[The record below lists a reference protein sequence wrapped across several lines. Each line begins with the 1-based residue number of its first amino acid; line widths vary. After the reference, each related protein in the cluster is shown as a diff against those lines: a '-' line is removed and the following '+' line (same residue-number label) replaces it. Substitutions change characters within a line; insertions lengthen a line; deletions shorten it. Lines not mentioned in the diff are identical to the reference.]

1 MFNRRSSSC
10 FIGQPFIHKN
20 LTIFSIAVIFLM
32 QVIHSTTKANI
43 TLQSVIVTSKY
54 QKQRTTGMFEDS
66 FLFVCLF
73 NWTLILEFIL
83 QTTSSKWGVR
93 GIYCWITL
101 SFQNT
106 LILTWHPSGS
116 SCHSKYSYTF
126 KNTLLTGMQG
136 LFRKHKSKAAVS
148 PANSLFAPKLPCSF
162 LVALVPIFF

>member
-83 QTTSSKWGVR
+83 QTTSSK
-93 GIYCWITL
+93 
-101 SFQNT
+101 
-106 LILTWHPSGS
+106 
-116 SCHSKYSYTF
+116 
-126 KNTLLTGMQG
+126 
-136 LFRKHKSKAAVS
+136 
-148 PANSLFAPKLPCSF
+148 
-162 LVALVPIFF
+162 